1 MAGFRVTYATLTA
14 DDAALE
20 AAYTAAVESVR
31 ADLGATHPLW
41 IGDDERFGE
50 TFTTVSPLDNSVAIG
65 HFTLADG
72 DDVDDAV
79 EAARAARHG
88 WAATPWQ
95 QRCEILDR
103 AADLISERSV
113 VDGAALAWENGKSRL
128 EAIGEVEEAAD
139 LIRYYTHAMREHDGF
154 DVPMQRFSELEV
166 TTDVMRPYGVWAVIA
181 PFNYP
186 SALVAGPAGAA
197 LVAGNTCIIKPSE
210 IGSLSGHLVYRALVE
225 AGVPLGAVNIV
236 TGGGDVG
243 AALVNHPG
251 VDGLTFTGSSAIG
264 MSIIE
269 TFSTS
274 HPKPAICEMG
284 GKNPVIVAASADLD
298 LAVEG
303 TARSAFGF
311 GGQKCSAAS
320 RVVRR
325 TSRSLDE
332 FVARLVARVAAI
344 PSTSPLDPGGFL
356 SPVVNAAALER
367 YDAVIAD
374 VTAHGEVLCGGTRL
388 TDGHHAGGN
397 YVAPTVVRAPD
408 DSPGVDHRTVPPA
421 GRGARRRI
429 ARRGARVGQC
439 GAVRADRRACSPRTR
454 PRSTRSSTGS
464 RPAWCTS
471 TAPPGRPPARG
482 RGCSRSAAGSV
493 RAPRA
498 RPAAARTTSSS
509 TCASSRAPTS
519 CAGRDSGEWGFRT
532 GAQLR

>member
-14 DDAALE
+14 DDAVLE
-20 AAYTAAVESVR
+20 AAYTAAVASVR
-31 ADLGATHPLW
+31 AELGASHPLW
-41 IGDDERFGE
+41 IGDDERFGD
-50 TFTTVSPLDNSVAIG
+50 TFTTVSPLDTSVVVG

-79 EAARAARHG
+79 EAARAARRP

-95 QRCEILDR
+95 LRCDVLDR

-139 LIRYYTHAMREHDGF
+139 LIRYYAHAMREHDGF
-154 DVPMQRFSELEV
+154 DVPMQRFSEREV

-210 IGSLSGHLVYRALVE
+210 VGSLSGHLVYRALVE
-225 AGVPLGAVNIV
+225 AGVPMGAVNIV

-251 VDGLTFTGSSAIG
+251 IDGLTFTGSSATG
-264 MSIIE
+264 MSIIQ

-320 RVVRR
+320 RV
-325 TSRSLDE
+325 
-332 FVARLVARVAAI
+332 FVDASIADVFTARLVARAADI

-356 SPVVNAAALER
+356 SPVVDAAALER

-374 VTAHGEVLCGGTRL
+374 VIARGEVLCGGVRL
-388 TDGHHAGGN
+388 TDGHHAAGN

-408 DSPGVDHRTVPPA
+408 DSVVWTTELFVPL
-421 GRGARRRI
+421 
-429 ARRGARVGQC
+429 V
-439 GAVRADRRACSPRTR
+439 AVRAVDSLDEALERANAVPFGLTAGLFADDEHEIATFLDRIEAGVVYVNRSAGATTGAWPGVQPFGGWKRSGTAGKAGGGPYYLQQYLREQSRTR
-454 PRSTRSSTGS
+454 V
-464 RPAWCTS
+464 
-471 TAPPGRPPARG
+471 
-482 RGCSRSAAGSV
+482 V
-493 RAPRA
+493 R
-498 RPAAARTTSSS
+498 
-509 TCASSRAPTS
+509 
-519 CAGRDSGEWGFRT
+519 D
-532 GAQLR
+532 